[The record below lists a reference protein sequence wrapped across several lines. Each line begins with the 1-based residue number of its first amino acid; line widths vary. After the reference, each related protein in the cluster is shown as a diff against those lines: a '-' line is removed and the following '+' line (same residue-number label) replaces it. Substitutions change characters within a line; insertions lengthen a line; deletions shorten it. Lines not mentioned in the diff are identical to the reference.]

1 METAEPTILLV
12 EDNEDDIDLT
22 LRALNKSHLAND
34 VVVARDGREALNY
47 LRSLEHREDAMPVLV
62 LLDLRLPV
70 IDGLDVLRA
79 IRADERTRNLPVL
92 IMTASR
98 DDADRL
104 QSHLYG
110 ASGFMVKPGD
120 YDQLMMA
127 VKKLGLY
134 WSVAKP
140 PRSAPHPELSE
151 RLGLLCRYAYAA
163 A

>member
-1 METAEPTILLV
+1 MGSGEPSILLV

-22 LRALNKSHLAND
+22 LWALHRSHLAND

-47 LRSLEHREDAMPVLV
+47 LQSVKEREDAMPVLV
-62 LLDLRLPV
+62 LLDLRLPQV
-70 IDGLDVLRA
+70 DGLDVLRA
-79 IRADERTRNLPVL
+79 IRADERMRDLPVL

-120 YDQLMMA
+120 YDQLMHA
-127 VKKLGLY
+127 VKDLGLY
-134 WSVAKP
+134 WAVAKP
-140 PRSAPHPELSE
+140 RRPAPQPGQAE
-151 RLGLLCRYAYAA
+151 RVGLTCRYAHAA
-163 A
+163 